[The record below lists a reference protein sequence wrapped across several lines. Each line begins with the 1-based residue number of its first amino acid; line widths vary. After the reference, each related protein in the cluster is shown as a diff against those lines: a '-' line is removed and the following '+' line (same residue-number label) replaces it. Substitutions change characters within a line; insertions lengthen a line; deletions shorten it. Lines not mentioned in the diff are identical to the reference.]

1 MHGPGSAEGKY
12 REAMRILTSFQGM
25 DASGIRHA
33 FIHNLVDA
41 PGCLFNRNTQRVS
54 DAFLNGSAGGSK
66 VYPELASE
74 KVIGI
79 KVAKHQ
85 LSVGYRP
92 LASPLPIADRTRP
105 GPRPFSPYFQ

>member
-1 MHGPGSAEGKY
+1 MHWPSSAEGKD

-41 PGCLFNRNTQRVS
+41 PGRLFNRNTQRVS
-54 DAFLNGSAGGSK
+54 DAFLNGPARGSE
-66 VYPELASE
+66 VYPEMASE

-85 LSVGYRP
+85 VSVGNRRF
-92 LASPLPIADRTRP
+92 ASPIPIADRTRL
-105 GPRPFSPYFQ
+105 GPRRFRPYFQ